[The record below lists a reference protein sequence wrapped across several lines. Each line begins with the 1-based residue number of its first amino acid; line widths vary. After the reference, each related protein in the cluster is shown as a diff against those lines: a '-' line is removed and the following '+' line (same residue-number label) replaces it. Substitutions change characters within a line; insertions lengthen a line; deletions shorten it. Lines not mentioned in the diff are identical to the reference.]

1 MNDTN
6 NPNDTND
13 TARDPSSAALFGRC
27 ARAWRHLCSTTG
39 AGRRAFPPATLAAI
53 EAAIQAGERQHRAEI
68 RLIVEAAL
76 PLAAAFDNVSNRAR
90 ARQLFAQYGVWDT
103 EENCGVLVYIN
114 LAEHAVDI
122 VADRNVGRLVAAAD
136 WQAVCARLT
145 EGFARGDFHAST
157 LAALAQLNALLQRH
171 FPADGPR
178 PNQLPNDAI
187 IL

>member
-1 MNDTN
+1 MNVPIKT
-6 NPNDTND
+6 TL
-13 TARDPSSAALFGRC
+13 AGRC
-27 ARAWRHLCSTTG
+27 ARAWRHLRSSTG

-53 EAAIQAGERQHRAEI
+53 EAAIGAGEQRHRAEI

-90 ARQLFAQYGVWDT
+90 ARQLFAQYGLWDT

-114 LAEHAVDI
+114 LAEQAVDI
-122 VADRNVGRLVAAAD
+122 VADRNAD
-136 WQAVCARLT
+136 WQEVCARLT
-145 EGFARGDFHAST
+145 GGFARGDFHHST
-157 LAALAQLNALLQRH
+157 LAALEQLNALLQQH
-171 FPADGPR
+171 FPADGAR